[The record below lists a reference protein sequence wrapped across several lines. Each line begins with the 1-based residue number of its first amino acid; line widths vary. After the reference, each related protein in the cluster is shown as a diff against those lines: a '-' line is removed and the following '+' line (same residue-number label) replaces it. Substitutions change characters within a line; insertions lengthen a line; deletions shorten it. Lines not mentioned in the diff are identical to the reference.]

1 MDSIDKIL
9 DTIEQEVNDGVE
21 VGKRI
26 QQKTFGLFTNPVFLL
41 TFFTFMFVT
50 IGYKIY
56 HYYKREDDTRCATY
70 DSDEKCPGYCVW
82 DNEECSPKLKAG
94 NACPDFWD
102 TSVKVTPGT
111 GKGSKKITTITCTN
125 KNTNIKVDE
134 KCYND
139 SKKKTLTIKDG
150 AITDWSS
157 KCEWMKKC
165 GPWEGQ
171 GMSRFGCQV
180 DSKTPAEEA
189 TYMKEWGSNWN

>member
-70 DSDEKCPGYCVW
+70 NSDEKCPGYCVW

-94 NACPDFWD
+94 NACPDYWD
-102 TSVKVTPGT
+102 SSVITTGT
-111 GKGSKKITTITCTN
+111 GKNKITTITCTDT
-125 KNTNIKVDE
+125 KKI
-134 KCYND
+134 YD
-139 SKKKTLTIKDG
+139 SKKATCYTGGKGGTLIIENGKIKG
-150 AITDWSS
+150 GQS
-157 KCEWMKKC
+157 KCDWMKKC

-171 GMSRFGCQV
+171 GISRFGCQV
-180 DSKTPAEEA
+180 DSKNPVPN
-189 TYMKEWGSNWN
+189 KEWGADWK

>member
-94 NACPDFWD
+94 NACPDYWD
-102 TSVKVTPGT
+102 TSVITTGT
-111 GKGSKKITTITCTN
+111 GKNKITTITCTDT
-125 KNTNIKVDE
+125 KKIYESKKD
-134 KCYND
+134 KCYTGGKGGKLIIENG
-139 SKKKTLTIKDG
+139 KIKG
-150 AITDWSS
+150 GQS
-157 KCEWMKKC
+157 KCEWMKNC

-171 GMSRFGCQV
+171 GISRFGCQV
-180 DSKTPAEEA
+180 DSKKPDPN
-189 TYMKEWGSNWN
+189 KEWGADWK